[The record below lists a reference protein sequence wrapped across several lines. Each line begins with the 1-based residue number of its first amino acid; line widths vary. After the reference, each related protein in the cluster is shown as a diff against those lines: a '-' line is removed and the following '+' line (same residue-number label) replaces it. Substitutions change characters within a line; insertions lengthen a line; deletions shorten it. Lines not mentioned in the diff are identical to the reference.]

1 MEKKKDVVRI
11 EHQVIGD
18 DVLIDFMV
26 VMELY
31 NNQFNPNWTYRVDI
45 PFCYNEDRKI
55 YKHYPFLHN

>member
-1 MEKKKDVVRI
+1 MEKKKVNVRI

-26 VMELY
+26 VMEIY
-31 NNQFNPNWTYRVDI
+31 NNQFNSNFTYRVDI
-45 PFCYNEDRKI
+45 PYKFTEDRKI